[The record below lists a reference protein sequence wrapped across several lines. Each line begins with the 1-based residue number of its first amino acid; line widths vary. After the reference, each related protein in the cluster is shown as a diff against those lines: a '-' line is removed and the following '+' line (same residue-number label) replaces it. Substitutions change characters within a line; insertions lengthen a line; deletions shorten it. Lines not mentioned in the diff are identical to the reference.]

1 MAFRILVTRRIPEDG
16 LKLLEQAGAELDICD
31 DCLTKT
37 QIINRIK
44 DKDGLICLLSDKIDA
59 DIITAGTKL
68 KVISN
73 YAVGYDNIDIK
84 TAGDRGIYVTNTP
97 GALTD
102 ATAELAWALLLAA
115 ARRIAEADRFCR
127 VKKFKGWEPF
137 LMRGPQLRGKT
148 LGIIGAGRIGTAF
161 AMKGRGFDMNLLYY
175 SRSRNELLERELG
188 GKKVDLEE
196 LLKRSDFVSLHLPLT
211 SETKHLLK
219 EREFSMMKENA
230 IIVNTSRGAVI
241 DEKDLASALKDRRIG
256 GAALDVYEAEPYI
269 NEDLLSLDNVVLAP
283 HIGSA
288 TIEARAQMSIMVAQ
302 SVIAVMNGKKPENC
316 VNM

>member
-1 MAFRILVTRRIPEDG
+1 MAFRILVTRKIPEDG

-31 DCLTKT
+31 DCFTKT
-37 QIINRIK
+37 QIINRVR
-44 DKDGLICLLSDKIDA
+44 DKDGLICLLSDKIDE

-73 YAVGYDNIDIK
+73 YAVGYDNVDIK
-84 TAGDRGIYVTNTP
+84 TAEDRGIYVTNTP
-97 GALTD
+97 GVLTD

-127 VKKFKGWEPF
+127 AKKFKGWEPF
-137 LMRGPQLRGKT
+137 LMRGPQLKGKT

-161 AMKGRGFDMNLLYY
+161 AMKGRGFDMNLLYH
-175 SRSRNELLERELG
+175 SRNRNELLERELE

-241 DEKDLASALKDRRIG
+241 DERDLANALKDRRIG

-288 TIEARAQMSIMVAQ
+288 TTEARAQMSIMVAQ
-302 SVIAVMNGKKPENC
+302 SVMAVMNGKKPENC

>member
-1 MAFRILVTRRIPEDG
+1 
-16 LKLLEQAGAELDICD
+16 
-31 DCLTKT
+31 
-37 QIINRIK
+37 
-44 DKDGLICLLSDKIDA
+44 
-59 DIITAGTKL
+59 
-68 KVISN
+68 
-73 YAVGYDNIDIK
+73 
-84 TAGDRGIYVTNTP
+84 
-97 GALTD
+97 
-102 ATAELAWALLLAA
+102 
-115 ARRIAEADRFCR
+115 
-127 VKKFKGWEPF
+127 
-137 LMRGPQLRGKT
+137 
-148 LGIIGAGRIGTAF
+148 
-161 AMKGRGFDMNLLYY
+161 MNLLYY

-256 GAALDVYEAEPYI
+256 GAALDVYEAEPHI

>member
-31 DCLTKT
+31 DCLTKA

-44 DKDGLICLLSDKIDA
+44 DKDGLICLLSDRIDA
-59 DIITAGTKL
+59 DIITSGTQL

-73 YAVGYDNIDIK
+73 YAVGYDNIDLK
-84 TAGDRGIYVTNTP
+84 VAGDRGIYVTNTP
-97 GALTD
+97 GVLTD

-115 ARRIAEADRFCR
+115 ARRIVEADRFCR
-127 VKKFKGWEPF
+127 AKKFKGWEPF
-137 LMRGPQLRGKT
+137 LMRGPELRGKT

-161 AMKGRGFDMNLLYY
+161 AMKGRGFGMNLLYY
-175 SRSRNELLERELG
+175 SRSRNELLEKELG

-196 LLKRSDFVSLHLPLT
+196 LLKRSDFVSLHVPLT

-219 EREFSMMKENA
+219 EREFGLMKENA
-230 IIVNTSRGAVI
+230 ILVNTSRGAVI
-241 DEKDLASALKDRRIG
+241 NEKDLANALKNRRIG